1 MVNTSV
7 YLNCYLLQCQLTTA
21 LELLKNE
28 LEGNNLSLTVAII
41 DVGCPLVTN
50 GIKHLCNYLNM
61 PLVFTMDRILSF

>member
-50 GIKHLCNYLNM
+50 GIKHLCNYLNI
-61 PLVFTMDRILSF
+61 PLVSTIHRILSF